1 MTFVAPLF
9 LLVLALA
16 LPVIV
21 AFLVRRR
28 KQVLVVPSVLR
39 WQRVAV
45 AKHRSRRFRNLSR
58 LLALLAC
65 VAAVI
70 ALGMAAAR
78 PRLLGDGAL
87 TVIVIDV
94 SPSMGTPDEGP
105 LADALDRV
113 RELASAMGPRDRVAI
128 FAAGEAPRRVL
139 APTDDPSRVR
149 AVLAEIA
156 PESRAELAST
166 LALARS
172 LADDERNARVVLLHD
187 GGAHV
192 EGADVLEERF
202 GDVERPN
209 VGLTLFAARPA
220 RDAANDDERE
230 VLVAVAAAGEEP
242 RRVRVRL
249 FAREVELGARELVV
263 PPGEEAD
270 ARFRLR
276 LPVRE
281 LSAEVEPLDARGDAL
296 STDDRATLRLAAA
309 SAPPVRWM
317 APIVSA
323 PAQNGT
329 TPPTPTGA
337 TPTGATPTGATPT
350 PADSTAAD
358 SDPHATRRRF
368 AEHALRS
375 AGATDLAAL
384 EGELPADA
392 VVVSLGAPSR
402 RVDAP
407 LLILGGVAPEGSDA
421 ATTPVVPAHAYGY
434 GHRYG
439 APTAALAPRAYWPE
453 GVRSLGALEGEATT
467 LHRVDDTHPL
477 TRGVDLDGL
486 TILRAVAIDPGDGV
500 PLVEL
505 DGTRDENGARRG
517 GVVVAAG
524 GEGSGRWVYLGLDP
538 DGSDVVLRVAYPLLV
553 ASSLAWLSGSAR
565 TEVATT
571 PTRAEVALERAP
583 ETNAHFDGLGLPLP
597 PLPWLLAAL
606 ATLLLAAE
614 GLAYARRLVS

>member
-70 ALGMAAAR
+70 ALGMAAGR

-87 TVIVIDV
+87 TVIVLDV
-94 SPSMGTPDEGP
+94 SPSMGTSDEGP

-149 AVLAEIA
+149 AALAEIA

-166 LALARS
+166 LTLARA
-172 LADDERNARVVLLHD
+172 LADDEANARVVLFHD
-187 GGAHV
+187 GGAQV
-192 EGADVLEERF
+192 ESADVLEERF
-202 GDVERPN
+202 GDEARPN

-230 VLVAVAAAGEEP
+230 VMVSVAAAGDEA

-249 FAREVELGARELVV
+249 FAGEVELGSRELVV

-281 LSAEVEPLDARGDAL
+281 LAAEVEPLDARGDAL

-309 SAPPVRWM
+309 AAPPVRWM
-317 APIVSA
+317 ASIASA
-323 PAQNGT
+323 PTSAPHG
-329 TPPTPTGA
+329 TPPE
-337 TPTGATPTGATPT
+337 PTGATPT
-350 PADSTAAD
+350 PSDSTTD
-358 SDPHATRRRF
+358 SPSDADPHATRRHF

-375 AGATDLAAL
+375 AGVTDLAAL

-407 LLILGGVAPEGSDA
+407 LLILGGVAPEGA
-421 ATTPVVPAHAYGY
+421 EEPAPPSVDGHYPYGY
-434 GHRYG
+434 GHRHG
-439 APTAALAPRAYWPE
+439 PPAAAPAPRAYWPE
-453 GVRSLGALEGEATT
+453 GVRSLGPLEGEATT
-467 LHRVDDTHPL
+467 LHRVDDSHPL

-486 TILRAVAIDPGDGV
+486 TILRAIAIDPGDGI

-505 DGTRDENGARRG
+505 DGTRDESGARRG

-524 GEGSGRWVYLGLDP
+524 GEGSGRWVYVGLDP

-583 ETNAHFDGLGLPLP
+583 ETLPRFEGPGLPLP

-606 ATLLLAAE
+606 AALLLAAE

>member
-1 MTFVAPLF
+1 MTFVAPIF

-28 KQVLVVPSVLR
+28 KQVLLVPSVLR

-45 AKHRSRRFRNLSR
+45 AKHRSRRFRNLTR

-87 TVIVIDV
+87 TVLVIDV
-94 SPSMGTPDEGP
+94 SPSMGTPDDGP
-105 LADALDRV
+105 LAEALDRA
-113 RELASAMGPRDRVAI
+113 RELASAMGPRDRIAI
-128 FAAGEAPRRVL
+128 FAAGEAPRRLL
-139 APTDDPSRVR
+139 APTDDPARVR
-149 AVLAEIA
+149 AALDTVR
-156 PESRAELAST
+156 PESRAELERT
-166 LALARS
+166 LVLARA
-172 LADDERNARVVLLHD
+172 LADDETYARVVLLHD
-187 GGAHV
+187 GSAEAATV
-192 EGADVLEERF
+192 PMDVLEERF
-202 GDVERPN
+202 GAADREN

-230 VLVAVAAAGEEP
+230 VLVSVAAAGAHE

-249 FAREVELGARELVV
+249 HAGDVELGTRELVV

-270 ARFRLR
+270 ARFRLS

-281 LSAEVEPLDARGDAL
+281 LSASVEPLDARGDTL

-317 APIVSA
+317 TPIA
-323 PAQNGT
+323 N
-329 TPPTPTGA
+329 A
-337 TPTGATPTGATPT
+337 TPTQTPT
-350 PADSTAAD
+350 PPPTSATPAATTNE
-358 SDPHATRRRF
+358 DPHATRRHF

-375 AGATDLAAL
+375 AGVTDFAAL
-384 EGELPADA
+384 EGELPPDA
-392 VVVSLGAPSR
+392 IVVSLGAPSR

-407 LLILGGVAPEGSDA
+407 LLVLGGVVPESPPPAPVHYPNTA
-421 ATTPVVPAHAYGY
+421 PPPV
-434 GHRYG
+434 
-439 APTAALAPRAYWPE
+439 LAYWPQ
-453 GVRSLGALEGEATT
+453 GVRSLGPLEGDATA
-467 LHRVDDTHPL
+467 LHRVDDAHPL
-477 TRGVDLDGL
+477 TRGLDLDGI
-486 TILRAVAIDPGDGV
+486 TILRAIAIDPGEGV

-505 DGTRDENGARRG
+505 DGTSDESGARQ

-524 GEGSGRWVYLGLDP
+524 GEGAGRWVYVGLDP

-553 ASSLAWLSGSAR
+553 ASSVAWLSGSSR

-571 PTRAEVALERAP
+571 PTRAEVALERTTTEHLP
-583 ETNAHFDGLGLPLP
+583 FDGPALPLP
-597 PLPWLLAAL
+597 PLPWILAAL
-606 ATLLLAAE
+606 AALLLAVE

>member
-70 ALGMAAAR
+70 ALGMAAGR

-87 TVIVIDV
+87 TVIVLDV
-94 SPSMGTPDEGP
+94 SPSMGTSDEGP

-149 AVLAEIA
+149 AALAEIA

-166 LALARS
+166 LTLARA
-172 LADDERNARVVLLHD
+172 LADDEANARVVLFHD
-187 GGAHV
+187 GGAQV
-192 EGADVLEERF
+192 ESADVLEERF
-202 GDVERPN
+202 GDEARPN

-230 VLVAVAAAGEEP
+230 VMVSVAAAGDEA

-249 FAREVELGARELVV
+249 FAGEVELGSRELVV

-281 LSAEVEPLDARGDAL
+281 LAAEVEPLDARGDAL

-309 SAPPVRWM
+309 AAPPVRWM
-317 APIVSA
+317 ASIA
-323 PAQNGT
+323 NAAADDAAN
-329 TPPTPTGA
+329 GA
-337 TPTGATPTGATPT
+337 TPTAPTETTTTGSTDPT
-350 PADSTAAD
+350 APTLDP
-358 SDPHATRRRF
+358 DPHATRRHF

-375 AGATDLAAL
+375 AGVTDIAAL
-384 EGELPADA
+384 EGELPTDA
-392 VVVSLGAPSR
+392 IVVSLGAPSR

-407 LLILGGVAPEGSDA
+407 LLILGGIEPERSGTEPTPNPYARHYPHHYPQHAAPL
-421 ATTPVVPAHAYGY
+421 P
-434 GHRYG
+434 
-439 APTAALAPRAYWPE
+439 PRAYWPE
-453 GVRSLGALEGEATT
+453 GVRSLGPLEGEATT
-467 LHRVDDTHPL
+467 LHRVDDSHPL

-486 TILRAVAIDPGDGV
+486 TILRAIAIDPGDGI

-505 DGTRDENGARRG
+505 DGTRDESGARRG

-524 GEGSGRWVYLGLDP
+524 GEGSGRWVYVGLDP

-583 ETNAHFDGLGLPLP
+583 ETLPRFEGPGLPLP

-606 ATLLLAAE
+606 AALLLAAE

>member
-65 VAAVI
+65 VAAVL

-87 TVIVIDV
+87 TVIVIDA

-128 FAAGEAPRRVL
+128 FVAGERPRRVL
-139 APTDDPSRVR
+139 APTDDPGRVR
-149 AVLAEIA
+149 AALTDIA
-156 PESRAELAST
+156 PESRAELDDTLT
-166 LALARS
+166 LARA
-172 LADDERNARVVLLHD
+172 LADDETNARVVLLHD
-187 GGAHV
+187 GGARV
-192 EGADVLEERF
+192 ALEGTSVLEERF
-202 GDVERPN
+202 GDEARPN

-230 VLVAVAAAGEEP
+230 VLVSVAAAGPEA

-249 FAREVELGARELVV
+249 SAGEVELGARELVV
-263 PPGEEAD
+263 SPGEEAD

-281 LSAEVEPLDARGDAL
+281 LSAEVEPLDARGDVL
-296 STDDRATLRLAAA
+296 STDDRATLRLATA

-317 APIVSA
+317 APIA
-323 PAQNGT
+323 N
-329 TPPTPTGA
+329 A
-337 TPTGATPTGATPT
+337 TNGATPT
-350 PADSTAAD
+350 PPTDTTPTDTTGSTDSPATSD
-358 SDPHATRRRF
+358 TDPHATRRHF

-375 AGATDLAAL
+375 AGVTDLAAL
-384 EGELPADA
+384 EGEIPNDA
-392 VVVSLGAPSR
+392 IVVSLGAPIR

-407 LLILGGVAPEGSDA
+407 LLILGGVEPAP
-421 ATTPVVPAHAYGY
+421 ATFAIDSANRSHLPAPV
-434 GHRYG
+434 
-439 APTAALAPRAYWPE
+439 LPRAYWPE
-453 GVRSLGALEGEATT
+453 GVRSLGPLEGEATT
-467 LHRVDDTHPL
+467 LHRVDDTHTL

-486 TILRAVAIDPGDGV
+486 TVLRAIAIDPGDGI

-505 DGTRDENGARRG
+505 DGTRDESGARRG

-583 ETNAHFDGLGLPLP
+583 ETNARFDGPGLPLP

-606 ATLLLAAE
+606 AALLLAAE

>member
-65 VAAVI
+65 VAAVL

-87 TVIVIDV
+87 TVIVIDA

-128 FAAGEAPRRVL
+128 FVAGERPRRVL
-139 APTDDPSRVR
+139 APTDDPARVR
-149 AVLAEIA
+149 AALADIA
-156 PESRAELAST
+156 PESHAELDETLT
-166 LALARS
+166 LARA
-172 LADDERNARVVLLHD
+172 LADDETNARVVLLHD
-187 GGAHV
+187 GGARV
-192 EGADVLEERF
+192 ALEGTSVLEERF
-202 GDVERPN
+202 GDEERPN

-230 VLVAVAAAGEEP
+230 VLVSVAAAGDEA

-249 FAREVELGARELVV
+249 SAGEVELGARELVV
-263 PPGEEAD
+263 SPGEEAD

-281 LSAEVEPLDARGDAL
+281 LSAEVEPLDARGDVL
-296 STDDRATLRLAAA
+296 STDDRATLRLATA

-317 APIVSA
+317 APIA
-323 PAQNGT
+323 N
-329 TPPTPTGA
+329 A
-337 TPTGATPTGATPT
+337 TNGATPT
-350 PADSTAAD
+350 PPTDTTPTDTTGSTDSPATSD
-358 SDPHATRRRF
+358 TDPHATRRHF

-375 AGATDLAAL
+375 AGVTDLAAL
-384 EGELPADA
+384 EAALPTNAI
-392 VVVSLGAPSR
+392 VVSLGAPSR

-407 LLILGGVAPEGSDA
+407 LLILGGVEPERSGTEPTPNPYARHYPHHYPQHAAPL
-421 ATTPVVPAHAYGY
+421 P
-434 GHRYG
+434 
-439 APTAALAPRAYWPE
+439 PRAYWPE
-453 GVRSLGALEGEATT
+453 GVRSLGPLEGEATT
-467 LHRVDDTHPL
+467 LNRVDDSHPL

-486 TILRAVAIDPGDGV
+486 TILRAIAIDPGDGI

-505 DGTRDENGARRG
+505 DGTRDESGARRG

-524 GEGSGRWVYLGLDP
+524 GEGSGRWVYVGLDP

-583 ETNAHFDGLGLPLP
+583 ETLPRFEGSGLPLP

-606 ATLLLAAE
+606 AALLLAAE
-614 GLAYARRLVS
+614 GLADARRLVS

>member
-87 TVIVIDV
+87 TVIAIDV

-149 AVLAEIA
+149 AALAEIA

-166 LALARS
+166 LTLARALAE
-172 LADDERNARVVLLHD
+172 DETNARVVLFHD
-187 GGAHV
+187 GGAQV
-192 EGADVLEERF
+192 ETTDVLEERF
-202 GDVERPN
+202 GATDRPN

-220 RDAANDDERE
+220 RDAATDDERE
-230 VLVAVAAAGEEP
+230 VLVAVAAAGQEP

-249 FAREVELGARELVV
+249 FAGEVELGARELVV

-323 PAQNGT
+323 PAGNGT
-329 TPPTPTGA
+329 TPPPPTGTTPTG
-337 TPTGATPTGATPT
+337 TT
-350 PADSTAAD
+350 DSTAPTSDA
-358 SDPHATRRRF
+358 DPHATRRHF

-375 AGATDLAAL
+375 AGVTDLVAL
-384 EGELPADA
+384 GGELPSDA
-392 VVVSLGAPSR
+392 VVVSLGAPIR

-407 LLILGGVAPEGSDA
+407 LLILGGVESEPAPDSNPVRSHL
-421 ATTPVVPAHAYGY
+421 ATP
-434 GHRYG
+434 
-439 APTAALAPRAYWPE
+439 PRAYWPE

-467 LHRVDDTHPL
+467 LHRVDDSHPL

-486 TILRAVAIDPGDGV
+486 TILRAVAIDPGEGV

-524 GEGSGRWVYLGLDP
+524 GEGSGRWVYVGLDP

-583 ETNAHFDGLGLPLP
+583 ETNARFEGPGLPLP

-606 ATLLLAAE
+606 AALLLAAE
-614 GLAYARRLVS
+614 GFAYARRLVS

>member
-65 VAAVI
+65 VAAVL

-78 PRLLGDGAL
+78 PRSFGDGAL
-87 TVIVIDV
+87 TVIVIDA

-128 FAAGEAPRRVL
+128 FVAGEAPQRVL

-149 AVLAEIA
+149 AALAQVVPA
-156 PESRAELAST
+156 SRAELEGTLT
-166 LALARS
+166 LARALA
-172 LADDERNARVVLLHD
+172 ADATNARVVLFHD
-187 GGAHV
+187 GGAQV
-192 EGADVLEERF
+192 ALEGTNVLEERF
-202 GDVERPN
+202 GDAERQN

-230 VLVAVAAAGEEP
+230 VLIAVAAAGNEE

-249 FAREVELGARELVV
+249 RAGEVELGARELVV
-263 PPGEEAD
+263 APGEEAE

-296 STDDRATLRLAAA
+296 STDDRATLQLAAA

-317 APIVSA
+317 APIAIATTNAATPA
-323 PAQNGT
+323 PTDT
-329 TPPTPTGA
+329 TATGA
-337 TPTGATPTGATPT
+337 T
-350 PADSTAAD
+350 DSTAPTNDAD
-358 SDPHATRRRF
+358 VHATRRHF

-375 AGATDLAAL
+375 AGVTELVAL

-407 LLILGGVAPEGSDA
+407 LLILGGVEPERPATDPTPNPYAHHYPHAAP
-421 ATTPVVPAHAYGY
+421 P
-434 GHRYG
+434 
-439 APTAALAPRAYWPE
+439 APRAYWPE

-467 LHRVDDTHPL
+467 LHRVDDSHPL

-505 DGTRDENGARRG
+505 DGTRDESGARRG

-524 GEGSGRWVYLGLDP
+524 GEGAGRWVYLGLDP

-571 PTRAEVALERAP
+571 PTRAEVALERGP
-583 ETNAHFDGLGLPLP
+583 EAHERFDGPGLPLP
-597 PLPWLLAAL
+597 PIPWLLAAL
-606 ATLLLAAE
+606 AALLLAVE

>member
-65 VAAVI
+65 VAAVL

-128 FAAGEAPRRVL
+128 FVAGETPRRVL

-149 AVLAEIA
+149 AALAEIA

-166 LALARS
+166 LTLARA
-172 LADDERNARVVLLHD
+172 LADDEANARVVLFHD
-187 GGAHV
+187 GGAQV
-192 EGADVLEERF
+192 ESADVLEERF
-202 GDVERPN
+202 GDEARPN

-230 VLVAVAAAGEEP
+230 VMVSVAAAGDEA

-249 FAREVELGARELVV
+249 FAGEVELGSRELVV

-281 LSAEVEPLDARGDAL
+281 LAAEVEPLDARGDAL

-309 SAPPVRWM
+309 AAPPVRWM
-317 APIVSA
+317 ASIA
-323 PAQNGT
+323 NAAADDAAN
-329 TPPTPTGA
+329 GA
-337 TPTGATPTGATPT
+337 TPTAPTETTTTGSTDPT
-350 PADSTAAD
+350 APTLDP
-358 SDPHATRRRF
+358 DPHATRRHF

-375 AGATDLAAL
+375 AGVTDIAAL
-384 EGELPADA
+384 EGELPTDA
-392 VVVSLGAPSR
+392 IVVSLGAPSR

-407 LLILGGVAPEGSDA
+407 LLILGGIEPERSGTEPTPNPYARHYPHHYPQHAAPL
-421 ATTPVVPAHAYGY
+421 P
-434 GHRYG
+434 
-439 APTAALAPRAYWPE
+439 PRAYWPE
-453 GVRSLGALEGEATT
+453 GVRSLGPLEGEATT
-467 LHRVDDTHPL
+467 LHRVDDSHPL

-486 TILRAVAIDPGDGV
+486 TILRAIAIDPGDGI

-505 DGTRDENGARRG
+505 DGTRDESGARRG

-524 GEGSGRWVYLGLDP
+524 GEGSGRWVYVGLDP

-583 ETNAHFDGLGLPLP
+583 ETLPRFEGPGLPLP

-606 ATLLLAAE
+606 AALLLAAE